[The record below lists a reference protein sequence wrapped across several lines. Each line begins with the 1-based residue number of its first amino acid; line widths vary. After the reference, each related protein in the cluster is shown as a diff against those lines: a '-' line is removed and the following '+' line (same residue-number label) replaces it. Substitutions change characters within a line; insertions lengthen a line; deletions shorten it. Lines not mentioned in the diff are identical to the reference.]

1 MSQYDFVANVII
13 TIHNTFIDLV
23 NKLLINK
30 MSLAKTLIF
39 FNAFIFV
46 IEYADKKHNLSIY
59 VVIINFFIII

>member
-46 IEYADKKHNLSIY
+46 KEYADKKHNLSIY